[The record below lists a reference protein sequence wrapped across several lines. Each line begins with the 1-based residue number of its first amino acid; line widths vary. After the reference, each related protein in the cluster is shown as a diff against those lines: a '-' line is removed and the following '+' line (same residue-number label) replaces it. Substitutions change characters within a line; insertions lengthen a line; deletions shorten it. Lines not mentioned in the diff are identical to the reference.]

1 MWTVNACWI
10 LNQQHLTREYAR
22 KLSPITRDGL
32 KLFLWQGS
40 QIHLGMRNLFGK
52 FVLLETENTFNQ
64 FG

>member
-1 MWTVNACWI
+1 MWTVNGCWI

-22 KLSPITRDGL
+22 KLTPIRRDGL

-40 QIHLGMRNLFGK
+40 QIHLGDEK